1 MGLSEDTG
9 PRLKARHTLVDRR
22 MLRDATGARLAV
34 GALVACGLMST
45 ATVVIQAAVLAKLL
59 SGAFGVSR
67 HGNREILLFWLAG
80 ALVLRALVA
89 IVTELVANHAATLSK
104 SKLRSLLVGG
114 ILESSARA
122 GADGAG
128 DVATLAG
135 RGLDALDVYVGRCI
149 PDLVLA
155 AAAPIALVCAVGAF
169 DWVSALVLACVVGLF
184 PLFGVLVGRSGTR
197 LANERWRQV
206 RELGDHLLDVF
217 EGLPVLKAFGRSAD
231 EREKVR
237 TAGEALR
244 GASIATLRVAFL
256 SALVLDTLASVS
268 VALVAVPLGL
278 RLLDGSMGLSS
289 ALAVLVIA
297 PEVFVP
303 LRRAS
308 AEFHESSE
316 GLAAA
321 ADAYSTIDSATVPDT
336 WSTPTAAASTTGG
349 ERHGAPDPRQVP
361 LKVSSLCCSFPGS
374 SQNVLEDCSF
384 VVTPGETVAIV
395 GPTGAGKSTLVA
407 AVLGLLAPCSGTIRI
422 GGRALGDIEPAAWR
436 ERLAYLPDRPAL
448 ISGSLADNLRIAKPD
463 AGDDELV
470 RTLAAVSATRML
482 ASMPSGLQTLVG
494 EGGRPV
500 SAGERQRIGLARI
513 MLHEASLYLLDEPT
527 AHLDP
532 DSEQEVVEALRGR
545 LAGRSAI
552 VVTHRSAPL
561 ALARQVFTLRGGA
574 IVELHGLEAGQPLSP
589 MGT

>member
-22 MLRDATGARLAV
+22 MLRDATRARLAV

-237 TAGEALR
+237 TAGEALPR
-244 GASIATLRVAFL
+244 GEHRHPSRRLPVCAR
-256 SALVLDTLASVS
+256 
-268 VALVAVPLGL
+268 PGHPCLGV
-278 RLLDGSMGLSS
+278 GS
-289 ALAVLVIA
+289 
-297 PEVFVP
+297 PR
-303 LRRAS
+303 RRAARPPPS
-308 AEFHESSE
+308 RR
-316 GLAAA
+316 
-321 ADAYSTIDSATVPDT
+321 I
-336 WSTPTAAASTTGG
+336 
-349 ERHGAPDPRQVP
+349 HGP
-361 LKVSSLCCSFPGS
+361 LVC
-374 SQNVLEDCSF
+374 
-384 VVTPGETVAIV
+384 
-395 GPTGAGKSTLVA
+395 
-407 AVLGLLAPCSGTIRI
+407 
-422 GGRALGDIEPAAWR
+422 
-436 ERLAYLPDRPAL
+436 
-448 ISGSLADNLRIAKPD
+448 
-463 AGDDELV
+463 
-470 RTLAAVSATRML
+470 
-482 ASMPSGLQTLVG
+482 PSGARHRP
-494 EGGRPV
+494 GGIRAV
-500 SAGERQRIGLARI
+500 AQG
-513 MLHEASLYLLDEPT
+513 
-527 AHLDP
+527 
-532 DSEQEVVEALRGR
+532 
-545 LAGRSAI
+545 
-552 VVTHRSAPL
+552 
-561 ALARQVFTLRGGA
+561 
-574 IVELHGLEAGQPLSP
+574 
-589 MGT
+589 